1 MSVFLFVNKTMKPYK
16 KCAWRIKSYKKLE
29 DSLTTT
35 GQYMIKEMDEC
46 KNTALRIRKIDFMQC
61 SHHKKNDMSILF
73 SLSLVE
79 SATKKEG
86 RMHSIQ

>member
-1 MSVFLFVNKTMKPYK
+1 
-16 KCAWRIKSYKKLE
+16 
-29 DSLTTT
+29 
-35 GQYMIKEMDEC
+35 MDEC

-86 RMHSIQ
+86 RIHSIQ